1 MYVQVST
8 HYSNV
13 QVLLVGPHSG
23 KKVQEAK
30 KLIQGDMVASG
41 EAVLYQEPERSV
53 TTRSGDQCVVALTN
67 QWWVGPSSSRAIR
80 ASTCT
85 LKSHMYIERFS
96 LKTLRCKAR
105 ALPPL
110 YG

>member
-1 MYVQVST
+1 M
-8 HYSNV
+8 
-13 QVLLVGPHSG
+13 GPHSG

-67 QWWVGPSSSRAIR
+67 QWWVGPSSSHAL
-80 ASTCT
+80 TCYPCQYLHT
-85 LKSHMYIERFS
+85 YVTHVHRTVFS
-96 LKTLRCKAR
+96 ENA
-105 ALPPL
+105 PL
-110 YG
+110 QS